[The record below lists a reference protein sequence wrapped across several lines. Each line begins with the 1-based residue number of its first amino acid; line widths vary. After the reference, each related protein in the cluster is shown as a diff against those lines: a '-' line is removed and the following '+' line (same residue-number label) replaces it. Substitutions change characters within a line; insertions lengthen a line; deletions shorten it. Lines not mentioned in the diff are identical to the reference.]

1 MIDSRSSQENA
12 IASGEGSMGSRQRR
26 VTPRSKALDALRAA
40 DAGWLKAWTAKDL
53 DKSVAFCDETVST
66 LVPNAPIATGKKAI
80 AKLMA
85 AGFAFQDYKLLWH
98 PNKAGVARSGELGYT
113 SGTYRT
119 SYKDPSGKLVFDK
132 GKYLMLWKKQ
142 AGGSWKVLF
151 DMSNSDLPPAQPR

>member
-1 MIDSRSSQENA
+1 
-12 IASGEGSMGSRQRR
+12 MGSRQRR
-26 VTPRSKALDALRAA
+26 VTPRSKELEALRAS

-53 DKSVAFCDETVST
+53 DKSVAFCDEKVST
-66 LVPNAPIATGKKAI
+66 LVPNAPIASGKKAI
-80 AKLMA
+80 TKLMA
-85 AGFAFQDYKLLWH
+85 AGFALQDYQLLWH
-98 PNKAGVARSGELGYT
+98 SKKTGGARSGELGYT

-151 DMSNSDLPPAQPR
+151 DMINSDLQPAKRRQFR